1 MKEKQGLPIYQ
12 KLYETKNKSNKVL
25 ILLYTIEYNIEKE
38 KEVIKMSVTASEFK
52 ANLGKYLDLANT
64 EDIYITRNGKVIA
77 KLSTP
82 YPDLKETVDSLVG
95 ILPQTATLDEAREER
110 MSQI

>member
-1 MKEKQGLPIYQ
+1 MYD
-12 KLYETKNKSNKVL
+12 
-25 ILLYTIEYNIEKE
+25 IEYNIEKE

-82 YPDLKETVDSLVG
+82 YPDLKETVDSLIG
-95 ILPQTATLDEAREER
+95 IVPQTVTLEDAREER
-110 MSQI
+110 MNKI